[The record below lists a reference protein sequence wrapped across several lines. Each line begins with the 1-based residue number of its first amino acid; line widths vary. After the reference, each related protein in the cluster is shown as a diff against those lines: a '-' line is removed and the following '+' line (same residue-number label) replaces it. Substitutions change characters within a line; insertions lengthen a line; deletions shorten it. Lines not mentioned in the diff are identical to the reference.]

1 MKRNFAKEQRRKDWE
16 ALHSGGCLN
25 YFASFEDGSS
35 VLFYVSVTNIG
46 ELSIRRFAEKV
57 TGTPVTECYHVPQE
71 ELQYYCIDER
81 VWIDTE
87 EKAKKLLSIIG

>member
-1 MKRNFAKEQRRKDWE
+1 MRRDLAKEQRQKEWE
-16 ALHSGGCLN
+16 ALHRDGCLN

-46 ELSIRRFAEKV
+46 ASNVQRFAEKV
-57 TGTPVTECYHVPQE
+57 TGTKVTECYHVPQE
-71 ELQYYCIDER
+71 ELQYYCIDEW

>member
-1 MKRNFAKEQRRKDWE
+1 MRRDLAKEQRRKEWK
-16 ALHSGGCLN
+16 ALHNGGCLN
-25 YFASFEDGSS
+25 YFVSFKDGSS

-57 TGTPVTECYHVPQE
+57 TGTPVTECYHVPQD
-71 ELQYYCIDER
+71 ELQYYCIDGR

-87 EKAKKLLSIIG
+87 EKAKKLLSIIK